1 MKTHFA
7 AELVL
12 LAALWGA
19 SFLFMRVAAP
29 EFGAVPLA
37 FVRVALAAAVLLP
50 WLAWQGGVPPLRQHW
65 RRIATLG
72 VINSA
77 LPFVAFS
84 YAALAITGGLS
95 AVVNATAPLW
105 GAIVAWLWLHER
117 AQAERLAGLVLGF
130 AGVAW
135 LMWDQASFKAGAL
148 GAQSSLAMLACLAAT
163 ACYGVAA
170 NFTRRNL
177 TGVPPLAIASG
188 SQLAAALLLALPAWW
203 LWPAKTPHAAAWWA
217 TFALGGLCTALA
229 YVLFFRLVAHGGAT
243 KALTVTFLIP
253 LFGMAWGALFLGET
267 VTPVMLLACLLILA
281 GTSLAGGLLSW
292 RNGAA
297 ALK

>member
-1 MKTHFA
+1 MKTHFV

-29 EFGAVPLA
+29 EFGAAALA
-37 FVRVALAAAVLLP
+37 FVRVALAAAFLLP
-50 WLAWQGGVPPLRQHW
+50 WLAWHGGLTPLRQHW
-65 RRIATLG
+65 RRIAMLG

-105 GAIVAWLWLHER
+105 AAIVAWVWLHER
-117 AQAERLAGLVLGF
+117 PQAERLAGLALGF

-135 LMWDQASFKAGAL
+135 LMWDQAGFKAGAL
-148 GAQSSLAMLACLAAT
+148 GTQSILAMLACLAAT

-170 NFTRRNL
+170 NFTRRHL
-177 TGVPPLAIASG
+177 TGVPPLAIATG
-188 SQLAAALLLALPAWW
+188 TQCAAAAVLALPAWW
-203 LWPAKTPHAAAWWA
+203 LWPAATPHAAAWWS
-217 TFALGGLCTALA
+217 TLALGALCTALA
-229 YVLFFRLVAHGGAT
+229 YVLFFRLIAQGGAT

-253 LFGMAWGALFLGET
+253 LFGMAWGALFLGEA
-267 VTPVMLLACLLILA
+267 VTPVMLWACLLILA
-281 GTSLAGGLLSW
+281 GTGLAGGLLSW
-292 RNGAA
+292 RTTP
-297 ALK
+297 LPHK